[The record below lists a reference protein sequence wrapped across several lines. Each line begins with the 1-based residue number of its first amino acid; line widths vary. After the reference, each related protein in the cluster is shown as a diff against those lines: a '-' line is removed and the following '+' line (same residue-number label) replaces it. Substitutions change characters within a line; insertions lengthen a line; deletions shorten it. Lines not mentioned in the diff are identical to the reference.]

1 MAVTDDVAT
10 TKSLIESQIST
21 ADSRSADILSRTFDA
36 INNLNGVASEVPPSI
51 DFIAPSVN
59 VNVPLVSGVSPDRPT
74 AAISAIKAAIGA
86 TPGDFA
92 ASIDER
98 AMQDA
103 PQEQFSVPTIT
114 FPTSPVFDDLVVPS
128 ALAISLPDDIPDV
141 PVVTLPS
148 DLTVGNQTIPNIPTI
163 SLPSFGEVLPTLDI
177 DLPETT
183 FAYVEPVYTSAL
195 KDAITSKLLDGVNN
209 GGTGLGAT
217 VQTDIWNQDIER
229 LEQQKDD
236 DVEKTLNL
244 FGGRGFDMPTG
255 MVAMQVQEILKT
267 FANDRAQNSR
277 TISIEE
283 ARIAKE
289 MTQFFLSTGLS
300 LEQIEL
306 NHANNVANR
315 ALEAEKAVVQFS
327 IDLFNSKVSK
337 FNLELERYKS
347 KQIEAETLLKIQE
360 LILAQYR
367 AELEGVDIQLRQDAI
382 KIENYNALLKS
393 HDISIKLY
401 EAEIGAVVAQMNIE
415 RAKVEIFK
423 GEIDA
428 YVAQL
433 QAQKNEY
440 DLYLAQ
446 IEGERAKIDIHK
458 TEVEAYAT
466 RVNAVKVSNDVVV
479 AQINADIAT
488 EEMNLKAHLANI
500 DLYKAKSDQA
510 LTEISQEAS
519 LYRTDGAIFEALL
532 RHAQSQAELN
542 VQTQIRTEALTQ
554 ANANMSL
561 EAARANLQALLE
573 SNRIRVEAS
582 KGQATASSAMA
593 GMIGGA
599 IQGMLQLGGQGTSI
613 ETTES

>member
-1 MAVTDDVAT
+1 MTVAADVAN
-10 TKSLIESQIST
+10 TKSLIESQISS
-21 ADSRSADILSRTFDA
+21 ADSRSADVLSRTFDA
-36 INNLNGVASEVPPSI
+36 INNLNGVASEVPPTI
-51 DFIAPSVN
+51 DFIAPSIN
-59 VNVPLVSGVSPDRPT
+59 VNIPVVSGVAPSKPS
-74 AAISAIKAAIGA
+74 AAIAAIKAAIGA
-86 TPGDFA
+86 TPGNFT

-103 PQEQFSVPTIT
+103 PQEQFTVPTIT
-114 FPTSPVFDDLVVPS
+114 FPTAPVFEDLVVPS

-141 PVVTLPS
+141 PVVNLPT
-148 DLTVGNQTIPNIPTI
+148 DLTVGNQTVPNIPTI
-163 SLPSFGEVLPTLDI
+163 SLPTFGETIPTLSI
-177 DLPETT
+177 DLPDTT

-195 KDAITSKLLDGVNN
+195 KTALASKLLDGVNN
-209 GGTGLGAT
+209 GGTGLSAT

-229 LEQQKDD
+229 LTQQKDD
-236 DVEKTLNL
+236 DIDAVINRWA
-244 FGGRGFDMPTG
+244 GRGFDMPAG
-255 MVAMQVQEILKT
+255 MVAALVEEVQKNFT
-267 FANDRAQNSR
+267 NDRSQNSR
-277 TISIEE
+277 TISVEE

-315 ALEAEKAVVQFS
+315 ALEAEKSVVQFS
-327 IDLFNSKVSK
+327 IDLFNSKVTK

-347 KQIEAETLLKIQE
+347 KKIEVETKLKIQE
-360 LILAQYR
+360 LVLSQYR
-367 AELEGVDIQLRQDAI
+367 AELEGVDMQVRQDAI
-382 KIENYNALLKS
+382 KVENYRALLAS
-393 HDISIKLY
+393 HDINIKLY
-401 EAEIGAVVAQMNIE
+401 EAEVGAVVAQMNIE

-440 DLYLAQ
+440 DLYLAE

-479 AQINADIAT
+479 AQINSDIAV
-488 EEMNLKAHLANI
+488 EEMNLKGHLANI
-500 DLYKAKSDQA
+500 DLYKTKSDQA
-510 LTEISQEAS
+510 LTEINQEAD
-519 LYRTDGAIFEALL
+519 LYRTDGSIFEALL
-532 RHAQSQAELN
+532 RHAQSQAEFN

-554 ANANMSL
+554 ANAAMSL

-582 KGQATASSAMA
+582 RGQANASSALT

-613 ETTES
+613 ETFEQ

>member
-1 MAVTDDVAT
+1 MTVATDVAN
-10 TKSLIESQIST
+10 TKQTITDQIT
-21 ADSRSADILSRTFDA
+21 LANGRTSDVLTNTFNA
-36 INNLNGVASEVPPSI
+36 INSLNGVASEVPPSI
-51 DFIAPSVN
+51 DFIAPSIN
-59 VNVPLVSGVSPDRPT
+59 VNIPVVSGVGPSKPSS
-74 AAISAIKAAIGA
+74 AISAIKAAIGA
-86 TPGDFA
+86 TPGNFT

-98 AMQDA
+98 AMQNA
-103 PQEQFSVPTIT
+103 PQEQFSVPAIT
-114 FPTSPVFDDLVVPS
+114 FPTSPVFDPLVKPS
-128 ALAISLPDDIPDV
+128 ALAIALPDDIPDV
-141 PVVTLPS
+141 PVVTLPT
-148 DLTVGNQTIPNIPTI
+148 DLTVGDQTVPSIPTI
-163 SLPSFGEVLPTLDI
+163 SLPSFGESLPTLSI
-177 DLPETT
+177 DLPDTT

-195 KDAITSKLLDGVNN
+195 KTAITTKLLDGVQS

-217 VQTDIWNQDIER
+217 VQTDIWNKDIER
-229 LEQQKDD
+229 LNQQKEDD
-236 DVEKTLNL
+236 IEEVTG
-244 FGGRGFDMPTG
+244 FWGGRGFDQPPG
-255 MVAMQVQEILKT
+255 MLNARISEIQDKHT
-267 FANDRAQNSR
+267 FDRSQNSR

-327 IDLFNSKVSK
+327 IDLYNSKVTK
-337 FNLELERYKS
+337 FNLELARYQA
-347 KQIEAETLLKIQE
+347 KQIEVETKLKIQE
-360 LILAQYR
+360 LVLAQYQ
-367 AELEGVDIQLRQDAI
+367 AELQGVDIQVRQDSV
-382 KIENYNALLKS
+382 KIENYRALLAS
-393 HDISIKLY
+393 HDINIKLY

-479 AQINADIAT
+479 AQIESDIAI
-488 EEMNLKAHLANI
+488 EEMNLRSHLANI

-510 LTEISQEAS
+510 ISEIGQEAD
-519 LYRTDGAIFEALL
+519 LYRTDGAIFETLL
-532 RHAQSQAELN
+532 RHAQAQAEFN

-582 KGQATASSAMA
+582 RGQANASSAMA

-599 IQGMLQLGGQGTSI
+599 IQGMLQLGGQGTSL